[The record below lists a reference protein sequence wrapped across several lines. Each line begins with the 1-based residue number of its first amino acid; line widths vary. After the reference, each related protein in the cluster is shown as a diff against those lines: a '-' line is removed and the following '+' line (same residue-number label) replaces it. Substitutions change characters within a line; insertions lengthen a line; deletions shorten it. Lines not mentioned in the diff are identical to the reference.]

1 MRFVV
6 PLCLLLLTA
15 AAPEAPSAGAPT
27 PGASPSVAP
36 PAPAAP
42 APRAGHAAA
51 LPPTVALHHVAPEE
65 ALPVLGHAIVGP
77 NGQQIARLINILID
91 ADGKPVAAV
100 LDFGGFMGVGA
111 RKIAV
116 DWDTL
121 RFTPAN
127 IDVQITLTM
136 TPEQIKAAP
145 QYKDETRPAPVIE
158 PAKGASKPGPQ

>member
-1 MRFVV
+1 MRPIV

-15 AAPEAPSAGAPT
+15 AAPEAPSAGTPT
-27 PGASPSVAP
+27 PGAPAPS
-36 PAPAAP
+36 APAAP
-42 APRAGHAAA
+42 VPPAGHAAV
-51 LPPTVALHHVAPEE
+51 LPSDVALHHVAPEE

-77 NGQQIARLINILID
+77 DGKQIARLVNILID

-111 RKIAV
+111 REIAV
-116 DWDTL
+116 NWRTL

-136 TPEQIKAAP
+136 TPEQIQAAP
-145 QYKDETRPAPVIE
+145 QYKDETKPAPVVE

>member
-6 PLCLLLLTA
+6 SCCLLLLTA
-15 AAPEAPSAGAPT
+15 AAPDAPSIGTSPPGVSPATTSAPATPT
-27 PGASPSVAP
+27 PP
-36 PAPAAP
+36 
-42 APRAGHAAA
+42 AGHAAV
-51 LPPTVALHHVAPEE
+51 LPPSVALHHVTPEE

-77 NGQQIARLINILID
+77 DGKQIARLINILID

-116 DWDTL
+116 NWNTL

-145 QYKDETRPAPVIE
+145 QYKDQTKPAPVIE
-158 PAKGASKPGPQ
+158 PAKGANKPGPQ

>member
-1 MRFVV
+1 M
-6 PLCLLLLTA
+6 PQT
-15 AAPEAPSAGAPT
+15 S
-27 PGASPSVAP
+27 
-36 PAPAAP
+36 AAP
-42 APRAGHAAA
+42 APPAGHAAA

-77 NGQQIARLINILID
+77 DGKEIARLINVLID

-116 DWDTL
+116 NWNTL

-136 TPEQIKAAP
+136 TPEQIQAAP
-145 QYKDETRPAPVIE
+145 QYKDDTKPAPVIE
-158 PAKGASKPGPQ
+158 PAKGTSKPGPQ